1 MSISETLQSHIQQ
14 TLGVGNEEQLDE
26 FLTKAVAL
34 ALLPGV
40 PAAVRQGMLGLQSLL
55 NQVNRTYIDYQDRVE
70 YLGQS
75 SQYSELKS
83 SQMAEVNT
91 QLSTELANRQQA
103 LRSLHTTVGALLQE
117 IGLDY
122 HTDDSDNIDELIE
135 LIANLVT
142 QRSQSQR
149 EVQLAR
155 RALENQVYALDQHAI
170 VSITDNQGRITYA
183 NDRFCSISGYTRDE
197 LQGQKHTIVN
207 SGHHPASFWSDM
219 WSTITAS
226 AVWQGDICNRAK
238 SGKLYWVAAT
248 IVPFLDENGLPYKYI
263 AIRTDITQQHDMRE
277 QMDTAI
283 EALDDGFVLFD
294 QNDQL
299 VQCNQRY
306 KTFYRET
313 ADLLVP
319 GAHFENIIRA
329 SALRGQYPEAVGRVE
344 EWVAMR
350 MDKHRHADTVFEKK
364 LADGR
369 CFRVTE
375 RRTSQGATVGFRVD
389 ITELKL
395 AQTRAEEANR
405 AKSEFL
411 ANMSHEI
418 RTPLHGIIGM
428 TELVRE
434 TALTGE
440 QREYLELTRSS
451 ALNLLD
457 IVNAVLDF
465 SKIEAGALELSE
477 RPFFLEQVLRDTV
490 KLMGLRA
497 RDKLLEFSFEDESG
511 LDVDL
516 FGAPDSLRQIVV
528 NLLGNAIK
536 FTMRGTVAL
545 RISSVARTAEK
556 VSLRFSVSDSGVGIA
571 AADQA
576 QLFEPFVQADSSTT
590 RNFGG
595 TGLGLAI
602 CKRLVEAMRGTIWV
616 ESELGRGSTFVF
628 EVPFGLQPKRHQPE
642 VAESLISPPKAKPG
656 LRVVVVEDNSINR
669 LVVTRMLL
677 RHGMEVR
684 EAETAQQG
692 LMMVD
697 AEPPDLVLMD
707 LQLPGMGGMEA
718 LRQLRMRHGPIAQT
732 PVIALTANALIG
744 DRENYLTAGM
754 NGYVSKPFTTD
765 ALIAEISR
773 VVDQQVLIVDRAEGI
788 TLASAP
794 DGMSAPPV
802 PSQFVRAFEGI
813 NGDLG
818 LFVLVAEK
826 AASEFQLNADRLDA
840 FIGASDFP
848 GLARLAHKLCSVWAL
863 YAKVGE
869 EDLAA
874 QVETSAKDGQSEMS
888 LTLATQLVAALR
900 DAAQSLLAWLGQVK
914 GEINNE

>member
-1 MSISETLQSHIQQ
+1 MAINEILKVQIQQ
-14 TLGVGNEEQLDE
+14 SLGLSNLAQLDE
-26 FLTKAVAL
+26 FLAAAETL
-34 ALLPGV
+34 AELPGLTSV
-40 PAAVRQGMLGLQSLL
+40 VRQGMLGLQNLL
-55 NQVNRTYIDYQDRVE
+55 EQVDSTYDDYQGRVE
-70 YLGQS
+70 DLGVAS
-75 SQYSELKS
+75 RHSELRS
-83 SQMAEVNT
+83 TQMAEVNT
-91 QLSTELANRQQA
+91 QLSAELANRQQA
-103 LRSLHTTVGALLQE
+103 LRSLHNTVSALLLE

-122 HTDDSDNIDELIE
+122 HSDDSENIDDLIE
-135 LIANLVT
+135 LIASLVSY
-142 QRSQSQR
+142 RSESQR
-149 EVQLAR
+149 EVRLAR

-183 NDRFCSISGYTRDE
+183 NDKFCTISGYTRDE
-197 LQGQKHTIVN
+197 LQGQKHSIVN
-207 SGHHPASFWSDM
+207 SGYHPSAFWSDL

-226 AVWQGDICNRAK
+226 AVWQGEVCNRTK
-238 SGKLYWVAAT
+238 DGRLYWVAAT

-294 QNDQL
+294 QDDRL

-319 GAHFENIIRA
+319 GSRFEEIIRA

-350 MDKHRHADTVFEKK
+350 MHQHRHADTVFEKK

-375 RRTSQGATVGFRVD
+375 RRTSRGATVGFRVD

-434 TALTGE
+434 TWLTDE
-440 QREYLELTRSS
+440 QQEYVELTRSS

-457 IVNAVLDF
+457 IVNDVLDF
-465 SKIEAGALELSE
+465 SKIEAGAFELSE
-477 RPFFLEQVLRDTV
+477 QTFSIGQVLRDTV

-497 RDKLLEFSFEDESG
+497 REKLLDFSFKDESG
-511 LDVDL
+511 LNADL
-516 FGAPDSLRQIVV
+516 VGAPDSLRQIVV

-536 FTMRGTVAL
+536 FTMSGGVTL
-545 RISSVARTAEK
+545 QISSVARNAEK
-556 VSLRFSVSDSGVGIA
+556 VTLRFSVSDSGVGI
-571 AADQA
+571 DFA
-576 QLFEPFVQADSSTT
+576 QQDRLFEPFVQADSSTA

-602 CKRLVEAMRGTIWV
+602 CKRLVLAMQGKIWV
-616 ESELGRGSTFVF
+616 QSELGRGSTFVF
-628 EVPFGLQPKRHQPE
+628 ELPFGLQPKRPQPD
-642 VAESLISPPKAKPG
+642 VAESLISPPKSKLG

-669 LVVTRMLL
+669 LVVTRILL

-692 LMMVD
+692 LTIVVT
-697 AEPPDLVLMD
+697 EPPDLVLMD

-718 LRQLRMRHGPIAQT
+718 LRQLRAFHDPVGKT

-744 DRENYLTAGM
+744 DRENYLAAGM
-754 NGYVSKPFTTD
+754 NGYVSKPFTTE
-765 ALIAEISR
+765 ALIAEIAR
-773 VVDQQVLIVDRAEGI
+773 VVDQQVLMVDRAEG
-788 TLASAP
+788 TTVATALN
-794 DGMSAPPV
+794 GMSATQLPL
-802 PSQFVRAFEGI
+802 QFVPALESI
-813 NGDLG
+813 NGDLD

-826 AASEFQLNADRLDA
+826 AVSEFQLTANRLDA
-840 FIGASDFP
+840 LVRASDLP
-848 GLARLAHKLCSVWAL
+848 GLGREAHKLCSVWAL
-863 YAKVGE
+863 YAKTGE
-869 EDLAA
+869 EGIAA
-874 QVETSAKDGQSEMS
+874 QLETSAKGGQKQVA
-888 LTLATQLVAALR
+888 LVLAGQLVIALR
-900 DAAQSLLAWLGQVK
+900 DAAQSLQVWHGQVQGGK
-914 GEINNE
+914 HQ

>member
-1 MSISETLQSHIQQ
+1 MVISETLQSQIQQ
-14 TLGVGNEEQLDE
+14 SLEIGDEAQLNE
-26 FLTKAVAL
+26 FLTMSAAL

-40 PAAVRQGMLGLQSLL
+40 PLAVRQGLLGLQSLL
-55 NQVNRTYIDYQDRVE
+55 KKVDSTYTDYQGRIEDMSM
-70 YLGQS
+70 S

-103 LRSLHTTVGALLQE
+103 LRSLHNTVGALLQE

-122 HTDDSDNIDELIE
+122 HTDDSENIDELIE
-135 LIANLVT
+135 LIASLVT
-142 QRSQSQR
+142 QRIESQR
-149 EVQLAR
+149 EVLLAR
-155 RALENQVYALDQHAI
+155 RALENQVYAMDQHAI
-170 VSITDNQGRITYA
+170 VSITDSQGYITYA
-183 NDRFCSISGYTRDE
+183 NDKFCSISGYTPDE
-197 LQGQKHTIVN
+197 LQGQKHTMVN
-207 SGHHPASFWSDM
+207 SGFHPASFWSDM

-226 AVWQGDICNRAK
+226 AVWQGEVCNRAK
-238 SGKLYWVAAT
+238 DGSLYWVAAT
-248 IVPFLDENGLPYKYI
+248 VVPFLDENGLPYKYI
-263 AIRTDITQQHDMRE
+263 AIRTDITQLHDMRE

-306 KTFYRET
+306 KAFYRET

-319 GAHFENIIRA
+319 GARFEEIIRA

-369 CFRVTE
+369 YFRVTE

-434 TALTGE
+434 NSLTGE
-440 QREYLELTRSS
+440 QREYVELTRSS

-477 RPFFLEQVLRDTV
+477 QPFFLEQVLRDTV

-497 RDKLLEFSFEDESG
+497 REKLLEFSFQDESG
-511 LDVDL
+511 LDLDL
-516 FGAPDSLRQIVV
+516 FGAPDSLRQIIV

-536 FTMRGTVAL
+536 FTMHGTVAL
-545 RISSVARTAEK
+545 QISSVARTAEN
-556 VSLRFSVSDSGVGIA
+556 VTLRFSVSDSGVGIDA
-571 AADQA
+571 SQQA
-576 QLFEPFVQADSSTT
+576 RLFEPFVQADSSTS

-602 CKRLVEAMRGTIWV
+602 SKRLVEAMRGKIWV
-616 ESELGRGSTFVF
+616 QSELGRGSTFIF
-628 EVPFGLQPKRHQPE
+628 EVPFGLQSKRRHQD
-642 VAESLISPPKAKPG
+642 VAELLISPPEAKRG

-718 LRQLRMRHGPIAQT
+718 LRQLRTREGPVGLT

-744 DRENYLTAGM
+744 DRENYLAAGM

-765 ALIAEISR
+765 ALMAEIAR
-773 VVDQQVLIVDRAEGI
+773 VVDQQVLMLERAEG
-788 TLASAP
+788 TTAAAAL
-794 DGMSAPPV
+794 DGMSAPQLPL
-802 PSQFVRAFEGI
+802 QFMPAFESI
-813 NGDLG
+813 NGELG

-826 AASEFQLNADRLDA
+826 AVSEFQLTADRLDA
-840 FIGASDFP
+840 LITAADLP
-848 GLARLAHKLCSVWAL
+848 GVARVAHKMCSVWAM

-869 EDLAA
+869 EGLAA
-874 QVETSAKDGQSEMS
+874 QVETFARDGQRQMA
-888 LTLATQLVAALR
+888 LTSARQFVTALR
-900 DAAQSLLAWLGQVK
+900 DAAQSLLIWLAQVQ
-914 GEINNE
+914 GENKYG

>member
-1 MSISETLQSHIQQ
+1 
-14 TLGVGNEEQLDE
+14 
-26 FLTKAVAL
+26 
-34 ALLPGV
+34 
-40 PAAVRQGMLGLQSLL
+40 
-55 NQVNRTYIDYQDRVE
+55 
-70 YLGQS
+70 
-75 SQYSELKS
+75 
-83 SQMAEVNT
+83 
-91 QLSTELANRQQA
+91 
-103 LRSLHTTVGALLQE
+103 
-117 IGLDY
+117 
-122 HTDDSDNIDELIE
+122 
-135 LIANLVT
+135 
-142 QRSQSQR
+142 
-149 EVQLAR
+149 
-155 RALENQVYALDQHAI
+155 
-170 VSITDNQGRITYA
+170 
-183 NDRFCSISGYTRDE
+183 
-197 LQGQKHTIVN
+197 
-207 SGHHPASFWSDM
+207 
-219 WSTITAS
+219 
-226 AVWQGDICNRAK
+226 
-238 SGKLYWVAAT
+238 
-248 IVPFLDENGLPYKYI
+248 
-263 AIRTDITQQHDMRE
+263 
-277 QMDTAI
+277 
-283 EALDDGFVLFD
+283 
-294 QNDQL
+294 
-299 VQCNQRY
+299 
-306 KTFYRET
+306 
-313 ADLLVP
+313 
-319 GAHFENIIRA
+319 
-329 SALRGQYPEAVGRVE
+329 
-344 EWVAMR
+344 
-350 MDKHRHADTVFEKK
+350 
-364 LADGR
+364 
-369 CFRVTE
+369 
-375 RRTSQGATVGFRVD
+375 
-389 ITELKL
+389 
-395 AQTRAEEANR
+395 
-405 AKSEFL
+405 
-411 ANMSHEI
+411 
-418 RTPLHGIIGM
+418 
-428 TELVRE
+428 
-434 TALTGE
+434 
-440 QREYLELTRSS
+440 
-451 ALNLLD
+451 
-457 IVNAVLDF
+457 
-465 SKIEAGALELSE
+465 
-477 RPFFLEQVLRDTV
+477 
-490 KLMGLRA
+490 
-497 RDKLLEFSFEDESG
+497 
-511 LDVDL
+511 
-516 FGAPDSLRQIVV
+516 
-528 NLLGNAIK
+528 
-536 FTMRGTVAL
+536 
-545 RISSVARTAEK
+545 VARTAEK

>member
-1 MSISETLQSHIQQ
+1 
-14 TLGVGNEEQLDE
+14 
-26 FLTKAVAL
+26 
-34 ALLPGV
+34 
-40 PAAVRQGMLGLQSLL
+40 
-55 NQVNRTYIDYQDRVE
+55 
-70 YLGQS
+70 
-75 SQYSELKS
+75 
-83 SQMAEVNT
+83 
-91 QLSTELANRQQA
+91 
-103 LRSLHTTVGALLQE
+103 
-117 IGLDY
+117 
-122 HTDDSDNIDELIE
+122 
-135 LIANLVT
+135 
-142 QRSQSQR
+142 
-149 EVQLAR
+149 
-155 RALENQVYALDQHAI
+155 

-183 NDRFCSISGYTRDE
+183 NDKFCTISGYTRDE
-197 LQGQKHTIVN
+197 LQGQKHSIVN
-207 SGHHPASFWSDM
+207 SGYHPSAFWSDL

-226 AVWQGDICNRAK
+226 AVWQGEVCNRTK
-238 SGKLYWVAAT
+238 DGRLYWVAAT

-294 QNDQL
+294 QDDRL

-319 GAHFENIIRA
+319 GSRFEEIIRA

-350 MDKHRHADTVFEKK
+350 MHQHRHADTVFEKK

-375 RRTSQGATVGFRVD
+375 RRTSRGATVGFRVD

-434 TALTGE
+434 TWLTDE
-440 QREYLELTRSS
+440 QQEYVELTRSS

-457 IVNAVLDF
+457 IVNDVLDF
-465 SKIEAGALELSE
+465 SKIEAGAFELSE
-477 RPFFLEQVLRDTV
+477 QTFSIGQVLRDTV

-497 RDKLLEFSFEDESG
+497 REKLLDFSFKDESG
-511 LDVDL
+511 LNADL
-516 FGAPDSLRQIVV
+516 VGAPDSLRQIVV

-536 FTMRGTVAL
+536 FTMSGGVTL
-545 RISSVARTAEK
+545 QISSVARNAEK
-556 VSLRFSVSDSGVGIA
+556 VTLRFSVSDSGVGI
-571 AADQA
+571 DFA
-576 QLFEPFVQADSSTT
+576 QQDRLFEPFVQADSSTA

-602 CKRLVEAMRGTIWV
+602 CKRLVLAMQGKIWV
-616 ESELGRGSTFVF
+616 QSELGRGSTFVF
-628 EVPFGLQPKRHQPE
+628 ELPFGLQPKRPQPD
-642 VAESLISPPKAKPG
+642 VAESLISPPKSKLG

-669 LVVTRMLL
+669 LVVTRILL

-692 LMMVD
+692 LTIVVT
-697 AEPPDLVLMD
+697 EPPDLVLMD

-718 LRQLRMRHGPIAQT
+718 LRQLRAFHDPVGKT

-744 DRENYLTAGM
+744 DRENYLAAGM
-754 NGYVSKPFTTD
+754 NGYVSKPFTTE
-765 ALIAEISR
+765 ALIAEIAR
-773 VVDQQVLIVDRAEGI
+773 VVDQQVLMVDRAEG
-788 TLASAP
+788 TTVATALN
-794 DGMSAPPV
+794 GMSATQLPL
-802 PSQFVRAFEGI
+802 QFVPALESI
-813 NGDLG
+813 NGDLD

-826 AASEFQLNADRLDA
+826 AVSEFQLTANRLDA
-840 FIGASDFP
+840 LVRASDLP
-848 GLARLAHKLCSVWAL
+848 GLGREAHKLCSVWAL
-863 YAKVGE
+863 YAKTGE
-869 EDLAA
+869 EGIAA
-874 QVETSAKDGQSEMS
+874 QLETSAKGGQKQVA
-888 LTLATQLVAALR
+888 LVLAGQLVIALR
-900 DAAQSLLAWLGQVK
+900 DAAQSLQVWHGQVQGGK
-914 GEINNE
+914 HQ